1 MPLRGAC
8 CVPGSFNVS
17 RPMKNLNIGGK
28 WLADLN
34 ADLRGSDRSCA
45 VLAGAVLDEKVCSLL
60 HAYLLPPE
68 KKTEDR
74 LLGRS
79 GVLETFSSRIELS
92 RRLNLITEST
102 RKALN
107 WVREIRND
115 AGHNPNF
122 SFSEQSTGNRV
133 ENIINVLAL
142 KKRAPDMFRAPYEG
156 AKGEFV
162 AAVVVLMSGLQ
173 IEVNETRPTSHTP
186 SDAMNTATFSP
197 RDG

>member
-1 MPLRGAC
+1 M
-8 CVPGSFNVS
+8 N
-17 RPMKNLNIGGK
+17 NLEIGGK
-28 WLADLN
+28 WLTDLN

-68 KKTEDR
+68 KKNEDR

-79 GVLETFSSRIELS
+79 GALESFSSRIELS

-107 WVREIRND
+107 WVREIRN
-115 AGHNPNF
+115 AASHNQNF
-122 SFSEQSTGNRV
+122 SFSEQATGKFV
-133 ENIINVLAL
+133 ENIVDVLAL
-142 KKRAPDMFRAPYEG
+142 KKRAPDMFRVPYEG

-162 AAVVVLMSGLQ
+162 VAVVVLMSGLQ
-173 IEVNETRPTSHTP
+173 VEINETKLTLHKP
-186 SDAMNTATFSP
+186 SDAVNTATFSP
-197 RDG
+197 RDD